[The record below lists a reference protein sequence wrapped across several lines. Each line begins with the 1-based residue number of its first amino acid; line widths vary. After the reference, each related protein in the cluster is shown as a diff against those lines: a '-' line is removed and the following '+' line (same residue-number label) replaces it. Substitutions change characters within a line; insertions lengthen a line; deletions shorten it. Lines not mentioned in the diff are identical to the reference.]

1 MNGSIIYSQ
10 ELLLVAHAAEQT
22 NWDFENENYK
32 RGKYST
38 YDTNNIS
45 KVIHDV
51 YIIWLRF
58 TQTCFPNFLG
68 DKLLKKNFVTYLS
81 KN

>member
-45 KVIHDV
+45 KVI
-51 YIIWLRF
+51 
-58 TQTCFPNFLG
+58 
-68 DKLLKKNFVTYLS
+68 S
-81 KN
+81 